1 VIDDP
6 AEALDILLEELKRQ
20 KAAGVR
26 RVSIT
31 ADSLTALKALAGTP
45 AAAATQAAP
54 ATPAA
59 AKPSAAPVAIRPA
72 VTPTPAPAR
81 PVTPVAAAPRPAV
94 AAPAAPIPDAPI
106 FTLAAGPK
114 AERMQ
119 ALRQLIDACVETQK
133 HLVAPQRALLGH
145 GSLDAKVVF
154 VGEAPTIGEMEAGQ
168 AFAGESGELLQKI
181 LSAAAINQ
189 ADCYFAPV
197 MVWRPE
203 PPTQYGKRPPTAREL
218 AFNLPYLRAQID
230 VISPRVVVA
239 LGAQAFEALHGRTP
253 TITQARGQWFDLGGV
268 PLLATF
274 HPNYLL
280 HSPSASAKRTVW
292 EDFLLLMEKLGLP
305 ISEKQR
311 AFFATK

>member
-1 VIDDP
+1 MIDDP

-45 AAAATQAAP
+45 AAQ
-54 ATPAA
+54 ATPAP
-59 AKPSAAPVAIRPA
+59 AKPSAAPAPASIRPA
-72 VTPTPAPAR
+72 
-81 PVTPVAAAPRPAV
+81 VTPVAAAPKPAV
-94 AAPAAPIPDAPI
+94 VVSAAPIPDAPI

-114 AERMQ
+114 AERLQ
-119 ALRQLIDACVETQK
+119 ALRQLIDACAETKK
-133 HLVAPQRALLGH
+133 HLSAPQRPLLGH

-154 VGEAPTIGEMEAGQ
+154 VGEAPTIVEMEAGQ

-181 LSAAAINQ
+181 LSAAAINP
-189 ADCYFAPV
+189 ADCYFVPV

-203 PPTQYGKRPPTAREL
+203 PPTQYGKRPPTAREI

-230 VISPRVVVA
+230 VVAPRAVVA

-253 TITQARGQWFDLGGV
+253 SITQARGQWFDLGGV
-268 PLLATF
+268 PLLPTF

-280 HSPSASAKRTVW
+280 HTPSASAKRTVW

>member
-20 KAAGVR
+20 KAAGLR
-26 RVSIT
+26 RVSIS
-31 ADSLTALKALAGTP
+31 DESLASLKTLAG
-45 AAAATQAAP
+45 AAP
-54 ATPAA
+54 TAPA
-59 AKPSAAPVAIRPA
+59 PAAPVAQAGPAAVRPAAPAPAAVRPA
-72 VTPTPAPAR
+72 VTIAPKPAVVAT
-81 PVTPVAAAPRPAV
+81 TPVIA
-94 AAPAAPIPDAPI
+94 DAPI
-106 FTLAAGPK
+106 FTLPAGTK

-119 ALRQLIDACVETQK
+119 ALRQLVDACVETKK
-133 HLVAPQRALLGH
+133 HLTGPHRALLGH

-154 VGEAPTIGEMEAGQ
+154 VGEAPSLEEMEAGK
-168 AFAGESGELLQKI
+168 AFAGASGELLQKI
-181 LSAAAINQ
+181 LGAAAISP
-189 ADCYFAPV
+189 ADYYLAPV

-230 VISPRVVVA
+230 VVAPRIVVA

-253 TITQARGQWFDLGGV
+253 SITQARGQWFDLSGV
-268 PLLATF
+268 PLMPTY

-280 HSPSASAKRTVW
+280 HNPSASAKRAVW
-292 EDFLLLMEKLGLP
+292 EDFLVVMEKLGLP

-311 AFFATK
+311 GYFATN

>member
-1 VIDDP
+1 MIDDP

-31 ADSLTALKALAGTP
+31 AESLATLNSLAGAP
-45 AAAATQAAP
+45 AAP
-54 ATPAA
+54 AAVATPAP
-59 AKPSAAPVAIRPA
+59 AKPTAA
-72 VTPTPAPAR
+72 TTPAPAR
-81 PVTPVAAAPRPAV
+81 PVAPVAAPKPSVVVSAP
-94 AAPAAPIPDAPI
+94 PIPDAPI
-106 FTLAAGPK
+106 FTLAAGTK
-114 AERMQ
+114 VERMQ
-119 ALRQLIDACVETQK
+119 ALRQLIDACAETRK
-133 HLVAPQRALLGH
+133 HLVAPQRPLLGH
-145 GSLDAKVVF
+145 GSLEAKVVF

-181 LSAAAINQ
+181 LSAAAINP

-203 PPTQYGKRPPTAREL
+203 PPTQYGKRPPTAREI

-230 VISPRVVVA
+230 VVAPRAVVA

-253 TITQARGQWFDLGGV
+253 SITQARGQWFDLSGV
-268 PLLATF
+268 PLLPTF

-280 HSPSASAKRTVW
+280 HTPSATAKRTVW

>member
-6 AEALDILLEELKRQ
+6 VEALDILLEELKRQ

-31 ADSLTALKALAGTP
+31 ADSLAALKALAGTP
-45 AAAATQAAP
+45 AAP
-54 ATPAA
+54 ATPAP
-59 AKPSAAPVAIRPA
+59 AKPVVAPS
-72 VTPTPAPAR
+72 PAPAR
-81 PVTPVAAAPRPAV
+81 PVTPVAAAPKSV
-94 AAPAAPIPDAPI
+94 AAAAPIPAAPI
-106 FTLAAGPK
+106 FTLVAGPK

-119 ALRQLIDACVETQK
+119 ALRQLIEACAETKK
-133 HLVAPQRALLGH
+133 HLVAPQRPLLGH

-154 VGEAPTIGEMEAGQ
+154 VGEAPTIVEMEAGQ

-181 LSAAAINQ
+181 LSAAAINP
-189 ADCYFAPV
+189 ADCYFVPV

-203 PPTQYGKRPPTAREL
+203 PPTQYGKRPPTAREI
-218 AFNLPYLRAQID
+218 AFNLPYLRAQIEI
-230 VISPRVVVA
+230 VAPRAVVA

-253 TITQARGQWFDLGGV
+253 SITQARGQWFDLSGV
-268 PLLATF
+268 PLLPTF

-280 HSPSASAKRTVW
+280 HTTSASAKRTVW

>member
-1 VIDDP
+1 MIDDP

-45 AAAATQAAP
+45 AAQ
-54 ATPAA
+54 ATPAP
-59 AKPSAAPVAIRPA
+59 AKPSAAPAPASIRPA
-72 VTPTPAPAR
+72 
-81 PVTPVAAAPRPAV
+81 VTPVAAAPKPAV
-94 AAPAAPIPDAPI
+94 VVSAAPIPDAPI

-114 AERMQ
+114 AERLQ
-119 ALRQLIDACVETQK
+119 ALRQLIDACAETKK
-133 HLVAPQRALLGH
+133 HLSAPQRPLLGH

-154 VGEAPTIGEMEAGQ
+154 VGEAPTIVEMEAGQ

-181 LSAAAINQ
+181 LSAAAINP
-189 ADCYFAPV
+189 ADCYFVPV

-203 PPTQYGKRPPTAREL
+203 PPTQYGKRPPTAREI

-230 VISPRVVVA
+230 VVAPRAVVA

-253 TITQARGQWFDLGGV
+253 SITQARGQWFDLGGV
-268 PLLATF
+268 PLLPTF

-280 HSPSASAKRTVW
+280 HTPSASAKRTVW

-311 AFFATK
+311 GFFATK

>member
-1 VIDDP
+1 MIDDP

-31 ADSLTALKALAGTP
+31 ADSLVALKSLAGAPTSP
-45 AAAATQAAP
+45 AAAPAAP
-54 ATPAA
+54 APTR
-59 AKPSAAPVAIRPA
+59 SVAAPLS
-72 VTPTPAPAR
+72 APAR
-81 PVTPVAAAPRPAV
+81 PVVAPVVAV
-94 AAPAAPIPDAPI
+94 APKPAIVVSAAPIPDAPI
-106 FTLAAGPK
+106 FTLAAGTK
-114 AERMQ
+114 AERLQ
-119 ALRQLIDACVETQK
+119 ALRQLVEACVETKK
-133 HLVAPQRALLGH
+133 HLTAPQRPLLGH
-145 GSLDAKVVF
+145 GSPDAKVVF

-181 LSAAAINQ
+181 LSAAAINP

-230 VISPRVVVA
+230 VVAPRAVVA

>member
-1 VIDDP
+1 MIDDP

-20 KAAGVR
+20 KAAGLR
-26 RVSIT
+26 RVSVSDEAVAT
-31 ADSLTALKALAGTP
+31 LKALAGAP
-45 AAAATQAAP
+45 VAAP
-54 ATPAA
+54 APAA
-59 AKPSAAPVAIRPA
+59 VAKPSAIAATAASVR
-72 VTPTPAPAR
+72 PTPI
-81 PVTPVAAAPRPAV
+81 PVTPKPAV
-94 AAPAAPIPDAPI
+94 VATTPVIADAPI
-106 FTLAAGPK
+106 FTLPAGTK

-119 ALRQLIDACVETQK
+119 ALRQLVDACVETKK
-133 HLVAPQRALLGH
+133 HLTGSHRPLLGH

-154 VGEAPTIGEMEAGQ
+154 VGEAPSLEEMEAGQ
-168 AFAGESGELLQKI
+168 AFAGASGELLQKI
-181 LSAAAINQ
+181 LGAAAISP
-189 ADCYFAPV
+189 ADYYLAPV

-230 VISPRVVVA
+230 VVAPRIVVA

-253 TITQARGQWFDLGGV
+253 TITQARGQWFDLAGV

>member
-1 VIDDP
+1 MIDDP

-31 ADSLTALKALAGTP
+31 ADSLAALKALAGTP
-45 AAAATQAAP
+45 ATPASALAPAPAKAAP
-54 ATPAA
+54 A
-59 AKPSAAPVAIRPA
+59 
-72 VTPTPAPAR
+72 PAPAR
-81 PVTPVAAAPRPAV
+81 PAAAPSSAPVAAAAPK
-94 AAPAAPIPDAPI
+94 PAAPIPDAPI
-106 FTLAAGPK
+106 FTLAAGTK

-119 ALRQLIDACVETQK
+119 ALRQLVEACAETKK
-133 HLVAPQRALLGH
+133 HLVAPQRPLLGH

-311 AFFATK
+311 GFFATK

>member
-1 VIDDP
+1 MIDDP

-45 AAAATQAAP
+45 AAQ
-54 ATPAA
+54 ATPAP
-59 AKPSAAPVAIRPA
+59 AKPSAAPAPASIRPA
-72 VTPTPAPAR
+72 
-81 PVTPVAAAPRPAV
+81 VTPVAAAPKPAV
-94 AAPAAPIPDAPI
+94 VVSAAPIPDAPI

-119 ALRQLIDACVETQK
+119 ALRQLIEACAETKK
-133 HLVAPQRALLGH
+133 HLVAPQRPLLGH

-154 VGEAPTIGEMEAGQ
+154 VGEAPTIVEMEAGQ

-181 LSAAAINQ
+181 LSAAAINP
-189 ADCYFAPV
+189 ADCYFVPV

-203 PPTQYGKRPPTAREL
+203 PPTQYGKRPPTAREI

-230 VISPRVVVA
+230 VVAPRAVVA

-253 TITQARGQWFDLGGV
+253 SITQARGQWFDLGGV
-268 PLLATF
+268 PLLPTF

-280 HSPSASAKRTVW
+280 HTPSASAKRTVW

-311 AFFATK
+311 GFFATK

>member
-1 VIDDP
+1 MIDDP

-31 ADSLTALKALAGTP
+31 ADSLAALKALAGTP
-45 AAAATQAAP
+45 ATPASALAPAPAKAAP
-54 ATPAA
+54 APAPARPAA
-59 AKPSAAPVAIRPA
+59 APSSAPV
-72 VTPTPAPAR
+72 R
-81 PVTPVAAAPRPAV
+81 PVTPVAAAAPKPAV
-94 AAPAAPIPDAPI
+94 AAPASPIPDAPI
-106 FTLAAGPK
+106 FTLAAGTK

-119 ALRQLIDACVETQK
+119 ALRQLVEACAETKK
-133 HLVAPQRALLGH
+133 HLVAPQRPLLGH

-181 LSAAAINQ
+181 LGAAAINQ

-311 AFFATK
+311 GFFATK

>member
-1 VIDDP
+1 V
-6 AEALDILLEELKRQ
+6 
-20 KAAGVR
+20 
-26 RVSIT
+26 VS
-31 ADSLTALKALAGTP
+31 
-45 AAAATQAAP
+45 
-54 ATPAA
+54 
-59 AKPSAAPVAIRPA
+59 
-72 VTPTPAPAR
+72 
-81 PVTPVAAAPRPAV
+81 
-94 AAPAAPIPDAPI
+94 AAPIPDAPI
-106 FTLAAGPK
+106 FTLAAGTK

-119 ALRQLIDACVETQK
+119 ALRQLVDACVETKK
-133 HLVAPQRALLGH
+133 HLTAPQRPLLGH
-145 GSLDAKVVF
+145 GSLEAKVVF

-181 LSAAAINQ
+181 LGAAAINP

-311 AFFATK
+311 GFFATK

>member
-31 ADSLTALKALAGTP
+31 ADSLAALKALAGTP
-45 AAAATQAAP
+45 AAPATAPAPAPAKAAP
-54 ATPAA
+54 VPAPARPAA
-59 AKPSAAPVAIRPA
+59 APSTAPV
-72 VTPTPAPAR
+72 R
-81 PVTPVAAAPRPAV
+81 PVTPVAAAAPKPAV
-94 AAPAAPIPDAPI
+94 AAPIAPIPDAPI
-106 FTLAAGPK
+106 FTLAAGTK

-119 ALRQLIDACVETQK
+119 ALRQLVEACAETKK
-133 HLVAPQRALLGH
+133 HLVAPQRPLLGH

-311 AFFATK
+311 GFFATK

>member
-1 VIDDP
+1 MIDDP

-45 AAAATQAAP
+45 AAQAAP
-54 ATPAA
+54 TP
-59 AKPSAAPVAIRPA
+59 AKPSAAPAPASIRPA
-72 VTPTPAPAR
+72 
-81 PVTPVAAAPRPAV
+81 VTPVAAAPKPAV
-94 AAPAAPIPDAPI
+94 VVSAAPIPDAPI

-114 AERMQ
+114 AERLQ
-119 ALRQLIDACVETQK
+119 ALRQLIDACAETKK
-133 HLVAPQRALLGH
+133 HLSAPQRPLLGH

-154 VGEAPTIGEMEAGQ
+154 VGEAPTIVEMEAGQ

-181 LSAAAINQ
+181 LSAAAINP
-189 ADCYFAPV
+189 ADCYFVPV

-203 PPTQYGKRPPTAREL
+203 PPTQYGKRPPTAREI

-230 VISPRVVVA
+230 VVAPRAVVA

-253 TITQARGQWFDLGGV
+253 SITQARGQWFDLSGV
-268 PLLATF
+268 PLLPTF

-280 HSPSASAKRTVW
+280 HTPSATAKRTVW

>member
-45 AAAATQAAP
+45 AAPAAQATPPP
-54 ATPAA
+54 AKPAA
-59 AKPSAAPVAIRPA
+59 APS
-72 VTPTPAPAR
+72 PAPAR
-81 PVTPVAAAPRPAV
+81 PVVPVSAAPKPAV
-94 AAPAAPIPDAPI
+94 VSAAPMPDAPI
-106 FTLAAGPK
+106 FTLAAGTK
-114 AERMQ
+114 AERLQ
-119 ALRQLIDACVETQK
+119 ALRQLVDACAETKK
-133 HLVAPQRALLGH
+133 HLTGSHRALLGH
-145 GSLDAKVVF
+145 GSADAKVVF
-154 VGEAPTIGEMEAGQ
+154 VGEAPSLEEMDAGQ
-168 AFAGESGELLQKI
+168 AFAGASGELLQKI
-181 LSAAAINQ
+181 LGAAAISP
-189 ADCYFAPV
+189 ADYYLAPV

-230 VISPRVVVA
+230 VVAPRIVVA

-253 TITQARGQWFDLGGV
+253 SITQARGQWFDLAGV
-268 PLLATF
+268 PLMPTY

-280 HSPSASAKRTVW
+280 HNPSAAAKRAVW
-292 EDFLLLMEKLGLP
+292 EDFLLVMAKLGLP

-311 AFFATK
+311 GFFATS

>member
-1 VIDDP
+1 MIDDP

-31 ADSLTALKALAGTP
+31 ADSLAALKALAGTP
-45 AAAATQAAP
+45 ATPASALAPAPAKAAP
-54 ATPAA
+54 A
-59 AKPSAAPVAIRPA
+59 
-72 VTPTPAPAR
+72 PAPAR
-81 PVTPVAAAPRPAV
+81 PAAAPSSAPVAAAAPKPAA
-94 AAPAAPIPDAPI
+94 AAPAAPISDAPI
-106 FTLAAGPK
+106 FTLAAGTK

-119 ALRQLIDACVETQK
+119 ALRQLVEACAETKK
-133 HLVAPQRALLGH
+133 HLVAPQRPLLGH

-181 LSAAAINQ
+181 LGAAAINQ

-311 AFFATK
+311 GFFATK

>member
-1 VIDDP
+1 MIDDP

-45 AAAATQAAP
+45 AAPVAQ
-54 ATPAA
+54 ATPAP
-59 AKPSAAPVAIRPA
+59 AKPAAASAS
-72 VTPTPAPAR
+72 APAR
-81 PVTPVAAAPRPAV
+81 PVTPVATAPKPAV
-94 AAPAAPIPDAPI
+94 VVSAAPIPDAPI

-119 ALRQLIDACVETQK
+119 ALRQLIEACAETKK
-133 HLVAPQRALLGH
+133 HLIAPQRPLLGH

-154 VGEAPTIGEMEAGQ
+154 VGEAPTIVEMEAGQ

-181 LSAAAINQ
+181 LSAAAINP
-189 ADCYFAPV
+189 ADCYFVPV

-203 PPTQYGKRPPTAREL
+203 SPTQYGKRPPTAREI

-230 VISPRVVVA
+230 VVAPRAVVA

-253 TITQARGQWFDLGGV
+253 SITQARGQWFDLSGV
-268 PLLATF
+268 PLLPTF

-280 HSPSASAKRTVW
+280 HTPSATAKRTVW

>member
-1 VIDDP
+1 MIDDP

-45 AAAATQAAP
+45 AAPAAP
-54 ATPAA
+54 APT
-59 AKPSAAPVAIRPA
+59 KPSVAPATIRPA

-81 PVTPVAAAPRPAV
+81 PVPPVA
-94 AAPAAPIPDAPI
+94 AAPIPDAPI
-106 FTLAAGPK
+106 FTLAAGTK

-119 ALRQLIDACVETQK
+119 ALRQLIDACAETKK
-133 HLVAPQRALLGH
+133 HLVPPQRPLLGH

-154 VGEAPTIGEMEAGQ
+154 VGEAPTIVEMEAGQ

-230 VISPRVVVA
+230 VTSPRVVVA

-311 AFFATK
+311 GFFATK

>member
-31 ADSLTALKALAGTP
+31 ADSLTALKALAGP
-45 AAAATQAAP
+45 P
-54 ATPAA
+54 
-59 AKPSAAPVAIRPA
+59 AAPVAQATPA
-72 VTPTPAPAR
+72 PVKPATAPAPAPAR
-81 PVTPVAAAPRPAV
+81 PVVPVA
-94 AAPAAPIPDAPI
+94 AAPIPDAPI

-119 ALRQLIDACVETQK
+119 ALRQLIEACAETKK
-133 HLVAPQRALLGH
+133 HLIAPQRPLLGH

-154 VGEAPTIGEMEAGQ
+154 VGEAPTTVEMEAGQ

-181 LSAAAINQ
+181 LSAAAINP
-189 ADCYFAPV
+189 ADCYFMPV

-230 VISPRVVVA
+230 VVAPRAVVA

-253 TITQARGQWFDLGGV
+253 SITQARGQWFDLSGV
-268 PLLATF
+268 PLLPTF

-280 HSPSASAKRTVW
+280 HTPSATAKRTVW

>member
-26 RVSIT
+26 RISVS
-31 ADSLTALKALAGTP
+31 DVSLASLKALAGTP
-45 AAAATQAAP
+45 VSA
-54 ATPAA
+54 
-59 AKPSAAPVAIRPA
+59 PSAAPAAPVARAAVPA
-72 VTPTPAPAR
+72 STPAPVRPVA
-81 PVTPVAAAPRPAV
+81 PVTPVAPKPVAV
-94 AAPAAPIPDAPI
+94 VATAPIPDAPI
-106 FTLAAGPK
+106 FTLPAGTK

-119 ALRQLIDACVETQK
+119 ALKQLVDACAETKK
-133 HLVAPQRALLGH
+133 HLTAPHRALLGH

-154 VGEAPTIGEMEAGQ
+154 VGEAPSLEEMESGK
-168 AFAGESGELLQKI
+168 AFAGASGELLQKI
-181 LSAAAINQ
+181 LGAAAISP
-189 ADCYFAPV
+189 ADYYLVPV

-230 VISPRVVVA
+230 VVAPRVVVA

-253 TITQARGQWFDLGGV
+253 TITQARGQWFELSGV
-268 PLLATF
+268 PLMATY

-280 HSPSASAKRTVW
+280 HNPSASAKRAVW
-292 EDFLLLMEKLGLP
+292 EDFLLVMEKLGLP

-311 AFFATK
+311 GYFATN

>member
-20 KAAGVR
+20 KAAGLR
-26 RVSIT
+26 RVSVSDEAVAT
-31 ADSLTALKALAGTP
+31 LKALAG
-45 AAAATQAAP
+45 
-54 ATPAA
+54 
-59 AKPSAAPVAIRPA
+59 APV
-72 VTPTPAPAR
+72 VTPAPAAVAKASIVSAAAVDR
-81 PVTPVAAAPRPAV
+81 PTAPLPVAPKPAVVATTPVIA
-94 AAPAAPIPDAPI
+94 DAPI
-106 FTLAAGPK
+106 FTLPAGTK

-119 ALRQLIDACVETQK
+119 ALRQFVDACVETKK
-133 HLVAPQRALLGH
+133 HLTGSHRALLGH

-154 VGEAPTIGEMEAGQ
+154 VGEAPSLEEMEAGQ
-168 AFAGESGELLQKI
+168 AFAGASGELLQKI
-181 LSAAAINQ
+181 LGAAAISPAN
-189 ADCYFAPV
+189 YYLAPV

-230 VISPRVVVA
+230 VVAPRIVVA

-253 TITQARGQWFDLGGV
+253 SITQARGQWFDLSGV
-268 PLLATF
+268 PLMPTY

-280 HSPSASAKRTVW
+280 HNPSASAKRAVW
-292 EDFLLLMEKLGLP
+292 EDFLLAMEKLGLP

-311 AFFATK
+311 GFFATN

>member
-45 AAAATQAAP
+45 AA
-54 ATPAA
+54 
-59 AKPSAAPVAIRPA
+59 PVAP
-72 VTPTPAPAR
+72 PTPASAR
-81 PVTPVAAAPRPAV
+81 PVTPVAAAPKPAV
-94 AAPAAPIPDAPI
+94 VVSAAPIPDAPI

-114 AERMQ
+114 AERLQ
-119 ALRQLIDACVETQK
+119 SLRQLIDACAETKK
-133 HLVAPQRALLGH
+133 HLSAPQRPLLGH

-154 VGEAPTIGEMEAGQ
+154 VGEAPTIVEMEAGQ

-181 LSAAAINQ
+181 LSAAAINP
-189 ADCYFAPV
+189 ADCYFVPV

-203 PPTQYGKRPPTAREL
+203 PPTQYGKRPPTAREI

-230 VISPRVVVA
+230 VVAPRAVVA

-253 TITQARGQWFDLGGV
+253 SITQARGRWFDLGGV
-268 PLLATF
+268 PLLPTF

-280 HSPSASAKRTVW
+280 HTPSASAKRTVW

-311 AFFATK
+311 GFFATK

>member
-1 VIDDP
+1 MIDDP
-6 AEALDILLEELKRQ
+6 LEALDILLEELKRQ

-31 ADSLTALKALAGTP
+31 ADSLAALKALAGTP
-45 AAAATQAAP
+45 AAP
-54 ATPAA
+54 ATPAP
-59 AKPSAAPVAIRPA
+59 AKPVVAPS
-72 VTPTPAPAR
+72 PAPAR
-81 PVTPVAAAPRPAV
+81 PVTPVAAAPKSV
-94 AAPAAPIPDAPI
+94 AAAAPIPAAPI
-106 FTLAAGPK
+106 FTLVAGPK

-119 ALRQLIDACVETQK
+119 ALRQLIEACAETKK
-133 HLVAPQRALLGH
+133 HLVAPQRPLLGH

-154 VGEAPTIGEMEAGQ
+154 VGEAPTIVEMEAGQ

-181 LSAAAINQ
+181 LSAAAINP
-189 ADCYFAPV
+189 ADCYFVPV

-203 PPTQYGKRPPTAREL
+203 PPTQYGKRPPTAREI
-218 AFNLPYLRAQID
+218 AFNLPYLRAQIEI
-230 VISPRVVVA
+230 VAPRAVVA

-253 TITQARGQWFDLGGV
+253 SITQARGQWFDLSGV
-268 PLLATF
+268 PLLPTF

-280 HSPSASAKRTVW
+280 HTPSASAKRTVW